1 MQTIQQEIYIPENH
15 HLNLNID
22 IPKNIPTGLM
32 DVCLIFQNKVKDVN
46 KNKQVDLLKDFLLLK
61 NKNKKVPISDNI
73 DIVNLTDDMNNALS

>member
-1 MQTIQQEIYIPENH
+1 
-15 HLNLNID
+15 
-22 IPKNIPTGLM
+22 M